1 MLTKK
6 KELTLQETFYNL
18 CKDLMRYIDKK
29 IVRKYV
35 SPNEAQI
42 PKEKRINPKK
52 YNDNKW
58 RYFFEDEDTTEE
70 ERIKDIFKDNN
81 FLSHL
86 QKLNNDLNTIVSKM
100 DENKTKKENLDKNI
114 KKDNENAKTFGE
126 FNNQLIKYFIEKNIN
141 LNCINQNDVIKA
153 LIEIKQNNSINISDS
168 DKFNPPINKI
178 NYSPKLGNIIKSKE
192 VNNEKENDENSN
204 NENEIKE
211 NIISEKLNKNNK
223 ENLDK
228 NKVIP
233 NLIQAFDILNKRK
246 KEEKN
251 NKLKE
256 KIFESNSSESKDYEE
271 EEIDIEEDDE
281 EDEDE
286 EEENKEIN
294 KKHINKYKMNNI
306 EKEKEFLNKKIKRN
320 KK

>member
-1 MLTKK
+1 MSTKK

-70 ERIKDIFKDNN
+70 EKIKDIFKDNN

-100 DENKTKKENLDKNI
+100 DENKTKKENLGKNI
-114 KKDNENAKTFGE
+114 KKDNDNSQTHGE

-153 LIEIKQNNSINISDS
+153 LIEIKQNNFINTSNS
-168 DKFNPPINKI
+168 DKSNLPINKI
-178 NYSPKLGNIIKSKE
+178 NYSPKLGNINVSKE
-192 VNNEKENDENSN
+192 ANKEKENDENSN

-211 NIISEKLNKNNK
+211 NIITEKLNKNNK
-223 ENLDK
+223 ENLGK

-246 KEEKN
+246 KEEKI

-256 KIFESNSSESKDYEE
+256 KIVESNSSESKDYEE
-271 EEIDIEEDDE
+271 EEIDIEEDE
-281 EDEDE
+281 ESGDE
-286 EEENKEIN
+286 EEENEEIN
-294 KKHINKYKMNNI
+294 KKNINKYKNKNI

>member
-1 MLTKK
+1 MSTKK

-42 PKEKRINPKK
+42 PKEKRINSKK

-70 ERIKDIFKDNN
+70 EKIKDIFKDNN

-100 DENKTKKENLDKNI
+100 DENKTKKENLGKNI
-114 KKDNENAKTFGE
+114 KEDNDNSQTHGE

-153 LIEIKQNNSINISDS
+153 LIEIKQNNFINELTLQIL
-168 DKFNPPINKI
+168 INRI
-178 NYSPKLGNIIKSKE
+178 FLLIKLIT
-192 VNNEKENDENSN
+192 V
-204 NENEIKE
+204 
-211 NIISEKLNKNNK
+211 LN
-223 ENLDK
+223 
-228 NKVIP
+228 
-233 NLIQAFDILNKRK
+233 
-246 KEEKN
+246 
-251 NKLKE
+251 
-256 KIFESNSSESKDYEE
+256 
-271 EEIDIEEDDE
+271 
-281 EDEDE
+281 
-286 EEENKEIN
+286 
-294 KKHINKYKMNNI
+294 
-306 EKEKEFLNKKIKRN
+306 
-320 KK
+320 

>member
-1 MLTKK
+1 MSTKK

-42 PKEKRINPKK
+42 PKEKRIISKK

-70 ERIKDIFKDNN
+70 AKIKDIFKDNN

-86 QKLNNDLNTIVSKM
+86 QKLNNDLNTIVLKM
-100 DENKTKKENLDKNI
+100 DENKTKRENLGKNI
-114 KKDNENAKTFGE
+114 KKDNENAKKYGD

-153 LIEIKQNNSINISDS
+153 LTEIHQNNSINISNS
-168 DKFNPPINKI
+168 EKLNPYINKN
-178 NYSPKLGNIIKSKE
+178 NYSPKLNDVNVSKE
-192 VNNEKENDENSN
+192 PFNKIKNDENSN
-204 NENEIKE
+204 NEQNIKE
-211 NIISEKLNKNNK
+211 NIINKKINKNEK
-223 ENLDK
+223 ENIDK

-233 NLIQAFDILNKRK
+233 NLIKAFDILNKRK
-246 KEEKN
+246 KEEK
-251 NKLKE
+251 
-256 KIFESNSSESKDYEE
+256 IFESNSNESNDYEE
-271 EEIDIEEDDE
+271 EEIDLEEDE

-286 EEENKEIN
+286 EENEQIN
-294 KKHINKYKMNNI
+294 KKNINKYKNKND
-306 EKEKEFLNKKIKRN
+306 EKEKEQILLNKKIKRN

>member
-1 MLTKK
+1 MSTKK

-42 PKEKRINPKK
+42 PKEKRINSKK

-70 ERIKDIFKDNN
+70 EKIKDIFKDNN

-100 DENKTKKENLDKNI
+100 DENKTKKENLGKNI
-114 KKDNENAKTFGE
+114 KTDKDNSQTFGE

-153 LIEIKQNNSINISDS
+153 LIEIKQNN
-168 DKFNPPINKI
+168 FI
-178 NYSPKLGNIIKSKE
+178 NYSPKLGNINVSKE
-192 VNNEKENDENSN
+192 ANKEKENDENSN

-211 NIISEKLNKNNK
+211 NVISKQSNKNNK
-223 ENLDK
+223 ENLGK

-246 KEEKN
+246 KEEKI

-256 KIFESNSSESKDYEE
+256 KIVESNSSESKDYEE
-271 EEIDIEEDDE
+271 EEIDIEEDE
-281 EDEDE
+281 ESGDE
-286 EEENKEIN
+286 EEENEEIN
-294 KKHINKYKMNNI
+294 KKNINKYKNKNI